1 MDSSE
6 QSSNSDL
13 LSRAQTKHRRRLWIS
28 RALMGLLFFAF
39 LYAAYL
45 LLEWLVGA
53 VLALTLGI
61 VYLIERKRGTDSVAD
76 LHTEEPSLLLENLV
90 QSLAQDYGIDEP
102 NIVVTDEGDFNK
114 HLFVTREDGEY
125 YLCVS
130 TVYLDL
136 VSGDALAADLAH
148 EFEHLTNRDLHGG
161 KFRRYAVELFVN
173 TAILIVCIIA
183 TILITR
189 LIWGFSPI
197 SIHWPLPIFGLLVG
211 SSVGFYLAM
220 KWESRETE
228 WLADIGSMKYIGPEQ
243 LARGFVEHQI
253 IYGIPIVERIRDRL
267 RFLLHTHPPTSARI
281 RFAGRV
287 SDISA
292 DEFVDSLDLEAIQE
306 NAEKYEEYT
315 PDVDSE

>member
-1 MDSSE
+1 M
-6 QSSNSDL
+6 
-13 LSRAQTKHRRRLWIS
+13 A
-28 RALMGLLFFAF
+28 LLFLAF
-39 LYAAYL
+39 LYAAYQ

-53 VLALTLGI
+53 VLALTLGF
-61 VYLIERKRGTDSVAD
+61 VYFIERKRGQSSVTDLD
-76 LHTEEPSLLLENLV
+76 KEEPSLLLENLV

-102 NIVVTDEGDFNK
+102 NLVVTDEGDFNK
-114 HLFVTREDGEY
+114 HLFVTKEDGEY

-161 KFRRYAVELFVN
+161 RFRRYAVELFVN
-173 TAILIVCIIA
+173 TAILIACILA
-183 TILITR
+183 TILVTR

-197 SIHWPLPIFGLLVG
+197 RIHWPLPVFGLLAG
-211 SSVGFYLAM
+211 SGVGFYLAM
-220 KWESRETE
+220 KWEARETE
-228 WLADIGSMKYIGPEQ
+228 WLADIGSMNHIGPEQ

-253 IYGIPIVERIRDRL
+253 IYGIPIVERLRDRL
-267 RFLLHTHPPTSARI
+267 RFLLHTHPPTSTRL

-306 NAEKYEEYT
+306 NAKKYEEYT
-315 PDVDSE
+315 PDPD